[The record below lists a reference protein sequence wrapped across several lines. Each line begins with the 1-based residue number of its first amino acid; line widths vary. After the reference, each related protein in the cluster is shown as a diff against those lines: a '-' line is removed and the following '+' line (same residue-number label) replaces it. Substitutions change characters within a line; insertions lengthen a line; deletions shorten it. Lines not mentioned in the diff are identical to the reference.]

1 MKRKCKN
8 VHIDDLKFIEKAIQD
23 CIFHKTEKKLR
34 HRGYYELIDQYGD
47 DHGIAL
53 ELQKEIREH
62 KLVLPPVKY
71 VDIIDSGNGKQR
83 TLMIEHIKQQ
93 FCDYIAYHGLS
104 ELYSRFGEY
113 QINVREHGS
122 PLMAMKYVQG
132 WMKDKDVKYVAQLD
146 IKKCYPSITHENM
159 MSWLRKHVKNDD
171 LLWLIDQLLSTC
183 AIGLPI
189 GSRLSINLC
198 ALYLSDIYHH
208 IENNYF
214 TYRHGKRIHTV
225 KHFIFYLDDVFLFG
239 SNARRLTNVVKD
251 LINLYKD
258 KGLTI
263 KSDWKMIC
271 LKTNR
276 NDTHI
281 DILGYKVYHNRITM
295 RRRDY
300 LKLRKAIRNCKKHP
314 KSVRYARIVISLYGM
329 FVKFTNSHKFVEKY
343 NANKSYNV
351 ARKVVSNH
359 DSKSTVL
366 RTSETCYSYAC

>member
-8 VHIDDLKFIEKAIQD
+8 VHIDNLKFIENAIQD
-23 CIFHKTEKKLR
+23 CISHKTDTKLR
-34 HRGYYELIDQYGD
+34 HRGYYELLDKYGN

-62 KLVLPPVKY
+62 KLILPPVKY

-132 WMKDKDVKYVAQLD
+132 WMKDKNIRYVAQLD
-146 IKKCYPSITHENM
+146 IKKCYPSITRENM
-159 MSWLRKHVKNDD
+159 MAWLKKHVKNDD

-198 ALYLSDIYHH
+198 ALYLSDIYHY
-208 IENNYF
+208 IEHNYF
-214 TYRHGKRIHTV
+214 IYRKGKKNHIV
-225 KHFIFYLDDVFLFG
+225 KHFLFYLDDVFLFG
-239 SNARRLTNVVKD
+239 SNARQLTKVVND
-251 LINLYKD
+251 LINLYKT

-263 KSDWKMIC
+263 KPDWKMIC
-271 LKTNR
+271 LKING

-281 DILGYKVYHNRITM
+281 DVLGYKVYHNRITM

-314 KSVRYARIVISLYGM
+314 KNVRYARTLISLYGM
-329 FVKFTNSHKFVEKY
+329 FVKFTNSHKFVQKY
-343 NANKSYNV
+343 NAMKIYLK
-351 ARKVVSNH
+351 ARKRVSEY
-359 DSKSTVL
+359 DTESTIF
-366 RTSETCYSYAC
+366 RKAETCYSYTY

>member
-8 VHIDDLKFIEKAIQD
+8 VHIDDIKFIEMAIQD
-23 CIFHKTEKKLR
+23 CISHKTEKKLL
-34 HRGYYELIDQYGD
+34 HRGYYELLDEYGD
-47 DHGIAL
+47 IHGIAL

-62 KLVLPPVKY
+62 NLILPPVKY

-93 FCDYIAYHGLS
+93 FCDYIAFHGLS

-122 PLMAMKYVQG
+122 PLMAMRYVQG
-132 WMKDKDVKYVAQLD
+132 WLKDKSIKYVAQLD
-146 IKKCYPSITHENM
+146 IKKCYPSITKDNM
-159 MSWLRKHVKNDD
+159 MDWLYKHVKNDD

-214 TYRHGKRIHTV
+214 TFRHGKKSHII

-239 SNARRLTNVVKD
+239 SNARQLTKVVND
-251 LINLYKD
+251 LMHLYKT

-263 KSDWKMIC
+263 KPDWRMIC
-271 LKTNR
+271 LKANR

-281 DILGYKVYHNRITM
+281 DILGFNVYHNRITM

-300 LKLRKAIRNCKKHP
+300 LKTRKAIRKCRRFPSNIKF
-314 KSVRYARIVISLYGM
+314 ARTLISLYGM
-329 FVKFTNSHKFVEKY
+329 FVLHTSSHKFIEKY
-343 NANKSYNV
+343 NAMKIYLK
-351 ARKVVSNH
+351 ARKEVSKH
-359 DSKSTVL
+359 DTESTIF
-366 RTSETCYSYAC
+366 RKTKPCYSYTY